1 MTPLQIVVAIFGLIV
16 SIFTILFGLAKVA
29 QYVLESFHNE
39 HTKPALANVAA
50 AIHDN
55 TTATENVAKA
65 LLQEK
70 NANAATFER
79 MGQIIEDHEE
89 RITALEPQPSPAAM
103 RVVRKRGRI

>member
-1 MTPLQIVVAIFGLIV
+1 MTPLQVVGTIFGIIV
-16 SIFTILFGLAKVA
+16 SIFTILFGLAKVG
-29 QYVLESFHNE
+29 QYVLRSFHNE
-39 HTKPALANVAA
+39 HTKPALAAVET

-65 LLQEK
+65 LSQEK

-103 RVVRKRGRI
+103 RVVRKPRRI